1 MLQIDFEINLII
13 PINGKRNIPK
23 AFRMNIIDKAAA
35 KSSFDLMIGAIDT
48 IAVPPQID
56 DPEAIKENNFYQF

>member
-1 MLQIDFEINLII
+1 MKELIGRNWNLCLG
-13 PINGKRNIPK
+13 INGKRNIPK

-35 KSSFDLMIGAIDT
+35 KSSFFDLIICAIDI

-56 DPEAIKENNFYQF
+56 DPEATKSE